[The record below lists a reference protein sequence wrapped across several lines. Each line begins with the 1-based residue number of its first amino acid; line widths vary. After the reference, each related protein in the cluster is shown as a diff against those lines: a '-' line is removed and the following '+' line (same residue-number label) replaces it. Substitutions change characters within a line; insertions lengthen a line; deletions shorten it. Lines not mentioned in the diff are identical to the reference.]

1 MNPAANLF
9 LVGPMGAGK
18 SSIGRRLARH
28 FGLAFH
34 DLDEAIEAHTGASV
48 ALIFE
53 MEGEDGFRRRETQVL
68 EALAAHDGVLVA
80 TGGGAVLRAE
90 NRAVLRERGFVVW
103 LRVDVHQQLRRLA
116 RDTQRPLLRTADRRE
131 KLETLAREREPHYR
145 EVADL
150 EMPPSDAPVPQVS
163 AALIA
168 RIEASWQ
175 RLPATNAAV
184 ATPA

>member
-34 DLDEAIEAHTGASV
+34 DLDEAIETRCGASV

-53 MEGEDGFRRRETQVL
+53 MEGEDGFRKRETQAL
-68 EALAAHDGVLVA
+68 TALAALDGVLLA
-80 TGGGAVLRAE
+80 TGGGAVLREE
-90 NRAVLRERGFVVW
+90 NRALLRERGFVVY
-103 LRVDVHQQLRRLA
+103 LRVDVAQQLRRLA

-131 KLETLAREREPHYR
+131 RLERLARERESFYC
-145 EVADL
+145 EVAEIEMAASDL
-150 EMPPSDAPVPQVS
+150 PVATVAQHLVDRVS
-163 AALIA
+163 AV
-168 RIEASWQ
+168 WQ
-175 RLPATNAAV
+175 RLPVVEATASSA
-184 ATPA
+184 